1 MHLYALGNRSMDDSG
16 IAIYKWQTKIV
27 NQVVGN
33 CGICVGII
41 REDLAKE
48 IKFESAKVLDGPGC
62 YMLDTSD

>member
-1 MHLYALGNRSMDDSG
+1 M
-16 IAIYKWQTKIV
+16 